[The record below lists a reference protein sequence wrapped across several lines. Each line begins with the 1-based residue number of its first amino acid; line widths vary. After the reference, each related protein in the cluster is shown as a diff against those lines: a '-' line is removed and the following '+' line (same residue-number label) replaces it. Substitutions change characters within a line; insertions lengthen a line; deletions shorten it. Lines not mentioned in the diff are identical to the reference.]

1 MALLDVLAIPD
12 KRLRNRAH
20 EVEGVDDEIRRIMGD
35 MLETMYAADGIGL
48 AAIQVGISKRIIVID
63 LGEKRFQTAPFKM
76 ANPEIIWEHVEKKST
91 PDGCLSVPDQFAE
104 TLRPTALKARYRDE
118 NDVLQEIEA
127 EGLLAACIHHEI
139 DHLNG
144 ILFVDHLTPLKRQ
157 ILVQRAIKASQR
169 RSQK

>member
-1 MALLDVLAIPD
+1 MALLEVLAIPD
-12 KRLRNRAH
+12 KRLRIRAD
-20 EVEGVDDEIRRIMGD
+20 EIQGVDDDIRTLMAN
-35 MLETMYAADGIGL
+35 MLETMYATDGIGL
-48 AAIQVGISKRIIVID
+48 AAIQVGVPKRIVVID

-76 ANPEIIWEHVEKKST
+76 ANPEIIWVHGEKQVV
-91 PDGCLSVPDQFAE
+91 PDGCLSVPDQYAE
-104 TLRPTALKARYRDE
+104 TLRPMALKARYRDE

-144 ILFVDHLTPLKRQ
+144 VLFVDHLSPLKRQ
-157 ILVQRAIKASQR
+157 ILVQRAMKVAQR

>member
-1 MALLDVLAIPD
+1 MALLEVLAIPD
-12 KRLRNRAH
+12 KRLRSRAH
-20 EVEGVDDEIRRIMGD
+20 EIEGVDDEIRTLMTD
-35 MLETMYAADGIGL
+35 MLETMYATDGIGL
-48 AAIQVGISKRIIVID
+48 AAIQVGVPKRIVVID

-76 ANPEIIWEHVEKKST
+76 ANPEIIWEHDEKQVT

-104 TLRPTALKARYRDE
+104 TLRPKALKARYRDE

-127 EGLLAACIHHEI
+127 DGLLAACIHHEI

-144 ILFVDHLTPLKRQ
+144 VLFVDHLTPLKRQ
-157 ILVQRAIKASQR
+157 ILLQRAMKVAQR